1 MDARR
6 RGLLAFSSL
15 IFSRLCGR
23 GDGLAAMTTATPHP
37 IEQTEVHTDAHDAS
51 ERTGLAR
58 HPALALSHRS
68 WSHAVRE
75 ERARPGRYLAFEAG
89 RTRLLLALEHDV
101 THIGRGLTA
110 DVQLEDQRVSRH
122 HAIVV
127 RRGESVVIL
136 DDRSAAGTF
145 VNGERTGEAE
155 LHDGDEITLG
165 PVSIQYVEL
174 ARRPVWRPV
183 REPGAREERLFRRVR
198 RQLRVSPAER

>member
-1 MDARR
+1 MST
-6 RGLLAFSSL
+6 LS
-15 IFSRLCGR
+15 
-23 GDGLAAMTTATPHP
+23 PHHT
-37 IEQTEVHTDAHDAS
+37 EQTEEHTGAHEAPAG
-51 ERTGLAR
+51 GLAR

-75 ERARPGRYLAFEAG
+75 ERARPGRYLALDAG
-89 RTRLLLALEHDV
+89 RTRLLLALEREV

-127 RRGESVVIL
+127 RRGERVVIL

-145 VNGERTGEAE
+145 VNGDRTSEAE
-155 LHDGDEITLG
+155 LRDGDEITVG
-165 PVSIQYVEL
+165 PVSMHYVEL

-183 REPGAREERLFRRVR
+183 REQRAPGALEERLFRRVR